1 MNYWTELSIEYAE
14 QKSYLDDLFQVY
26 PTIPEGIRNIDDDI
40 WESVEDA
47 FNRKD
52 NERLVDE
59 LLKMNLFPIK
69 DSYIAYLKRDKSA
82 VERNPKTI
90 NRIAG
95 RLYDIGLNKIYEKCS
110 EPKETN
116 RQIGPMFKRWLQ
128 KKSLGI
134 MPVSLKKFIST
145 REDAILDGT
154 DREMM
159 DFAKKELNY
168 NRNKG
173 LDFVARF
180 NGKHVIGE
188 AKFLTDFGGHQ
199 NTQFEDA
206 ISTIEDTNINAIRLA
221 ILDRVLYIRSN
232 NKMYKYISSP
242 YKDYNIMS
250 ALVLREFLYQI

>member
-1 MNYWTELSIEYAE
+1 M
-14 QKSYLDDLFQVY
+14 FQVY

-59 LLKMNLFPIK
+59 LLKMDLFPIK

-180 NGKHVIGE
+180 NGKYVIGE

-221 ILDRVLYIRSN
+221 ILDGVLYI
-232 NKMYKYISSP
+232 
-242 YKDYNIMS
+242 
-250 ALVLREFLYQI
+250 

>member
-1 MNYWTELSIEYAE
+1 MNYWTKLSIEYAE

-26 PTIPEGIRNIDDDI
+26 PTIPEGIRNIDNDI
-40 WESVEDA
+40 WKSVEDA
-47 FNRKD
+47 FNSKD

-59 LLKMNLFPIK
+59 LLKMDLFPIK

-82 VERNPKTI
+82 IERNPKTI

-134 MPVSLKKFIST
+134 MPVSLEKFIST
-145 REDAILDGT
+145 SKDAILDGT
-154 DREMM
+154 DGEMM
-159 DFAKKELNY
+159 DFAKKQLNY

-180 NGKHVIGE
+180 NGKYVIGE

-221 ILDRVLYIRSN
+221 ILDGVLYIRSN
-232 NKMYKYISSP
+232 NKMYKYISNP

-250 ALVLREFLYQI
+250 ALVLRELLYQI

>member
-1 MNYWTELSIEYAE
+1 MNYWTKLSIEYAE

-59 LLKMNLFPIK
+59 LLKMDLFPIK

-116 RQIGPMFKRWLQ
+116 WPYVQ
-128 KKSLGI
+128 K
-134 MPVSLKKFIST
+134 MATKKISWYH
-145 REDAILDGT
+145 AC
-154 DREMM
+154 
-159 DFAKKELNY
+159 F
-168 NRNKG
+168 
-173 LDFVARF
+173 
-180 NGKHVIGE
+180 
-188 AKFLTDFGGHQ
+188 
-199 NTQFEDA
+199 
-206 ISTIEDTNINAIRLA
+206 S
-221 ILDRVLYIRSN
+221 
-232 NKMYKYISSP
+232 
-242 YKDYNIMS
+242 
-250 ALVLREFLYQI
+250 

>member
-1 MNYWTELSIEYAE
+1 MNYWTKLSIEYAE

-59 LLKMNLFPIK
+59 LLKMDLFPIK

-145 REDAILDGT
+145 KEDAILDGT

-180 NGKHVIGE
+180 NGKYVIGE

-221 ILDRVLYIRSN
+221 ILDGVLYIRSN

>member
-1 MNYWTELSIEYAE
+1 LSSEYAE

-26 PTIPEGIRNIDDDI
+26 PTIPEGIRNIDDGI
-40 WESVEDA
+40 WKSIEDA

-52 NERLVDE
+52 NEKLVNE
-59 LLKMNLFPIK
+59 LLKMDLFPIK

-82 VERNPKTI
+82 IERNPKTI

-145 REDAILDGT
+145 NDDAILEGT
-154 DREMM
+154 DSEMM
-159 DFAKKELNY
+159 AFAKKELNY

-180 NGKHVIGE
+180 NGKYVIGE

-221 ILDRVLYIRSN
+221 ILDGVLYIRSN